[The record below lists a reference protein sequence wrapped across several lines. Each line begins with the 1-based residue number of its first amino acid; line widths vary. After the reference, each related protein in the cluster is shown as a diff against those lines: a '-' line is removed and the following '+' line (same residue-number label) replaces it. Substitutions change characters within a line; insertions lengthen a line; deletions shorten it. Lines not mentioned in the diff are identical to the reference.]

1 MGSNGGKIVVKDL
14 IQGILKFQRE
24 EFPKLSALFQEL
36 ATQQSPSTLFI
47 ACSDSRV
54 EPALLTQSEPGK
66 LFVIRNAGNIVPAY
80 AVQPGGVSA
89 SVEYAVSG
97 LKVRDIV
104 ICGHSNCGAMTAV
117 ATCQCLDH
125 MPSVAVWLEHAS
137 GARKISLARPHAS
150 DRERVDDMVRE
161 NVIEQ
166 LGHLR
171 THPSVAQ
178 ALAEQRINLHGW
190 VYDIGTGAID
200 ALDGKTRK
208 FVPLVDFPDVNAT
221 QVTACETV

>member
-1 MGSNGGKIVVKDL
+1 MLEPSNDDGGVGVKDL

-24 EFPKLSALFQEL
+24 EFPKRSALFKHL
-36 ATQQSPSTLFI
+36 ATQQNPKTLFI

-54 EPALLTQSEPGK
+54 VPALLTQCEPGE

-89 SVEYAVSG
+89 SVEYAVAG

-104 ICGHSNCGAMTAV
+104 ICGHSDCGAMTAV
-117 ATCQCLDH
+117 APCQCLDH
-125 MPSVAVWLEHAS
+125 MPAVEEWLEHAS
-137 GARKISLARPHAS
+137 GARRISLARPHAS
-150 DRERVDDMVRE
+150 DRARVDDMVRE

-166 LGHLR
+166 LDHLR

-178 ALAEQRINLHGW
+178 ALAEGRVDLHGW
-190 VYDIGTGAID
+190 VYDIETGEID
-200 ALDGKTRK
+200 ALEGRTGK
-208 FVPLVDFPDVNAT
+208 FVPLREQPDVTAT
-221 QVTACETV
+221 LERVA

>member
-1 MGSNGGKIVVKDL
+1 MGEYRVKKL

-24 EFPKLSALFQEL
+24 EFPKRSALFQKL
-36 ATQQSPSTLFI
+36 ATQQQPGTLFI

-54 EPALLTQSEPGK
+54 DPALLTQSEPGR

-97 LKVRDIV
+97 LKVHDIV
-104 ICGHSNCGAMTAV
+104 VCGHSDCGAMTAV

-125 MPSVAVWLEHAS
+125 MPSVAEWLEHAS
-137 GARKISLARPHAS
+137 GARRISLARPHAS

-161 NVIEQ
+161 NVILQ
-166 LGHLR
+166 LAHLR
-171 THPSVAQ
+171 THPSVMQ
-178 ALAEQRINLHGW
+178 ALAERRVELHGW
-190 VYDIGTGAID
+190 VYDIGTGGID
-200 ALDGKTRK
+200 ALDGRTGK
-208 FVPLVDFPDVNAT
+208 FVALADYPDVTAT
-221 QVTACETV
+221 ETETAA

>member
-1 MGSNGGKIVVKDL
+1 MKDL

-24 EFPKLSALFQEL
+24 EFPKLAGLFQEL
-36 ATQQSPSTLFI
+36 ATQQSPTTLFI

-89 SVEYAVSG
+89 SVEYAVAG
-97 LKVRDIV
+97 LKVRDVV

-125 MPSVAVWLEHAS
+125 MPSVAEWLEHAS
-137 GARKISLARPHAS
+137 DARKISLARPHAT
-150 DRERVDDMVRE
+150 DRDRVDDMVRE

-166 LGHLR
+166 LEHLR

-178 ALAEQRINLHGW
+178 ALAEGRINLHGW
-190 VYDIGTGAID
+190 VYDIGSGAID

-208 FVPLVDFPDVNAT
+208 FVPLVEYPDVNAT
-221 QVTACETV
+221 EMVA

>member
-1 MGSNGGKIVVKDL
+1 MGEIFVKDL

-24 EFPKLSALFQEL
+24 EFPKLATLFQEL

-104 ICGHSNCGAMTAV
+104 ICGHSNCGAMTSV

-125 MPSVAVWLEHAS
+125 MPSVAQWLEHAS

-166 LGHLR
+166 LAHLR
-171 THPSVAQ
+171 THPCVAQ
-178 ALAEQRINLHGW
+178 ALAERRINLHGW
-190 VYDIGTGAID
+190 VYDIGSGAID
-200 ALDGKTRK
+200 ALDGKSGK
-208 FVPLVDFPDVNAT
+208 FVPLVQFPEVNAT
-221 QVTACETV
+221 DIAS

>member
-1 MGSNGGKIVVKDL
+1 MKDL

-89 SVEYAVSG
+89 SVEYAVAG

-117 ATCQCLDH
+117 ANCQCLDH
-125 MPSVAVWLEHAS
+125 MPSVAEWLEHAS
-137 GARKISLARPHAS
+137 GARMISLARPHGS
-150 DRERVDDMVRE
+150 ERERVDDMVRE

-166 LGHLR
+166 LAHLR
-171 THPSVAQ
+171 THPSVAE
-178 ALAEQRINLHGW
+178 ALAQGRINLHGW

-208 FVPLVDFPDVNAT
+208 FVPLVEFPEVNAT
-221 QVTACETV
+221 DITEIAESQAA